1 MASKML
7 WEGLGVAILVGDE
20 GEEVALGGLG
30 LGYGGDKLFEVDG
43 EELSM
48 LTMRQ
53 WEGGCFVIDGEG
65 GLRLL
70 GLKK

>member
-1 MASKML
+1 MV
-7 WEGLGVAILVGDE
+7 WEGLRVAILVGDE

-48 LTMRQ
+48 STMTQ

>member
-1 MASKML
+1 MMV
-7 WEGLGVAILVGDE
+7 WEGLGVAILVRDE
-20 GEEVALGGLG
+20 GEEVVLGGLG
-30 LGYGGDKLFEVDG
+30 LGCGGDKLFEVDG

-48 LTMRQ
+48 STMRQ

>member
-1 MASKML
+1 MV
-7 WEGLGVAILVGDE
+7 WEGLRVAILVGDE

-30 LGYGGDKLFEVDG
+30 LGYGGDKLFEVDD

-48 LTMRQ
+48 SMIRQ
-53 WEGGCFVIDGEG
+53 WEGGCFIIDGEG

>member
-1 MASKML
+1 MASTMV
-7 WEGLGVAILVGDE
+7 WEGLGVAILVGD
-20 GEEVALGGLG
+20 EVALGGLG